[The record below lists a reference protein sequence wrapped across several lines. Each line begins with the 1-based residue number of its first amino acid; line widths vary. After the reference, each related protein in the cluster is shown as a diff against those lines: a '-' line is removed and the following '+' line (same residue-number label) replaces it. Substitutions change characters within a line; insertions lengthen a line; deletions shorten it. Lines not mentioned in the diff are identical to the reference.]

1 MTRIAP
7 ARPAQRRS
15 ATSGRRRLRLASLM
29 VLVATLALATAGP
42 ALSGTFVT
50 RAKWKNCDTT
60 KVGISVAGTFTDV
73 ATIHGTGRYMV
84 KKEVRWDRLIGSGRW
99 RASDVHSTE
108 TRWLTIRNPSYDF
121 VSSIGDT
128 TVWGATYPRRWR
140 AHVTLKLV
148 KNRPGPRDK
157 KVDEIDIS
165 PTKGSFREVGS
176 SCDGGVTPGR
186 RGGGGRT

>member
-7 ARPAQRRS
+7 ARPARRRS

-50 RAKWKNCDTT
+50 GAKWKNCDTT
-60 KVGISVAGTFTDV
+60 KAGILVTGTFTDV
-73 ATIHGTGRYMV
+73 AAIHGTGRYMV

-99 RASDVHSTE
+99 RASDVRSTE

-128 TVWGATYPRRWR
+128 TVWGATYPDRWR
-140 AHVTLKLV
+140 AHVTLELV

-157 KVDEIDIS
+157 KVDEIDIY

-176 SCDGGVTPGR
+176 SCDGGATPGR